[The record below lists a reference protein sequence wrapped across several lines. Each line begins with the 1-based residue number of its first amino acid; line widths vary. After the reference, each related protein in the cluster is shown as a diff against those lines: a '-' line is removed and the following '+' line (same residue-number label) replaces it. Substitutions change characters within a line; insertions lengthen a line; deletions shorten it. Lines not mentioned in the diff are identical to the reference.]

1 MAVETKK
8 GKDET
13 TTSGQPLV
21 DSIPNWIEVLLVTI
35 FV

>member
-1 MAVETKK
+1 MTVETEK

-13 TTSGQPLV
+13 ATSGQPLV
-21 DSIPNWIEVLLVTI
+21 DSISNWIEVLLVTI